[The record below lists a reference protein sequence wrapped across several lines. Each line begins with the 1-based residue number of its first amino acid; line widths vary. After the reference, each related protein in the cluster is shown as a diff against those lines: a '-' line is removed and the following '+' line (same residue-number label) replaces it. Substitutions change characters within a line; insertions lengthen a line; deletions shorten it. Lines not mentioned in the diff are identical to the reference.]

1 MGKCT
6 IDHSQNDVMTKLEEQ
21 SPYMPDH
28 LVQETRKFL
37 KQRLNQETLNEV
49 FHLLK
54 KYDLASEEE
63 REKRNAELQK
73 RFFQTS

>member
-1 MGKCT
+1 
-6 IDHSQNDVMTKLEEQ
+6 MTKLEEQ